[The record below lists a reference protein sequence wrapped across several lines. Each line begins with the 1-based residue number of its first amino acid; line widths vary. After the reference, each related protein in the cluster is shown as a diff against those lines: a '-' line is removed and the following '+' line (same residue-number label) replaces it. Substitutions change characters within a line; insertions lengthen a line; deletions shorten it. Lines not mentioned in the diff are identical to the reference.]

1 MISARQLHPDAR
13 LKNPRAARTASERR
27 KMRTARARY
36 AGIARLSAVIAVV
49 LPFFMGYVVL
59 TSSLT
64 GTSYALASAHERRE
78 ALLEETMR
86 LDDRIA
92 ALRSDQRLSA
102 VAARLGMR
110 DPQRI
115 ALVTLPA
122 ARPAGDRTH
131 VALLSSLAG
140 WFAPAATR
148 QR

>member
-1 MISARQLHPDAR
+1 MISPRHLHPDAR
-13 LKNPRAARTASERR
+13 VKNPRAARTASERR
-27 KMRTARARY
+27 KVRTARARY
-36 AGIARLSAVIAVV
+36 AGIGRLSAVIAIV

-64 GTSYALASAHERRE
+64 GTSYAIASAHERRE

-86 LDDRIA
+86 LDDRLA

-122 ARPAGDRTH
+122 ARPAADRTH

-140 WFAPAATR
+140 WFSPATR